1 MSDENE
7 LTITAT
13 KATHGNHRVIARL
26 GKTVLLTNEM
36 KIGKIKDRDAFVKQ
50 VVKLNGGLADQRDT
64 ISDKLSELAA
74 KDTEPPPVGP
84 AEEAEPTAG
93 ELLEKMSDEVK
104 DEAEKL
110 LNDPDLMQR
119 IVADVHALGVAGED
133 RLIQTVY
140 IVGVSRLLPKPLA
153 AIVQGPSSSGKS
165 YVAEQTSK
173 LMPPEGIIHAS
184 QMTPQSLFHMKPGR
198 LRHRFILAGERSR
211 KEDYDTAEATRALR
225 EMIGS
230 GKLTKMMPMKVNGG
244 TIETQV
250 IEQGGPIGF
259 LETTTLCRI
268 MEEDRNRC
276 ILLSTDE
283 TPEQTQRISEAAA
296 ARAAGITG
304 GNTDGII
311 ERYHAMQRMIAMEPA
326 KVIIPF
332 AEKLSAA
339 FGYEK
344 LEVRR
349 SLPHLLTAIEAVAL
363 LYQRQ
368 RERTENGTIIA
379 DLADYAIARNIFG
392 HAIERSLGL
401 VLSNGARRF
410 LRRLRTRYSFENFK
424 STKAVADDTFGKTQV
439 HGWLCE
445 LADQGLIVKV
455 EDGAWTGNGRT
466 AAVWRI
472 VEDAYASID
481 TEDTAEPPL
490 MLPPPESLA

>member
-13 KATHGNHRVIARL
+13 KSKYGAHRVIARL
-26 GKTVLLTNEM
+26 GKTVLHTDEM
-36 KIGKIKDRDAFVKQ
+36 KIGKSKDRDAFVQK
-50 VVKLNGGLADQRDT
+50 VVKLNNGLADQRDT

-74 KDTEPPPVGP
+74 KDEEPPDAGPVDQTEPTP
-84 AEEAEPTAG
+84 E
-93 ELLEKMSDEVK
+93 ELLSKMPQEVK
-104 DEAEKL
+104 DDAERML
-110 LNDPDLMQR
+110 DSPDLMQR
-119 IVADVHALGVAGED
+119 IIRDAQALGVAGED
-133 RLIQTVY
+133 RLIQAVY
-140 IVGVSRLLPKPLA
+140 LVGVSRLLLKPLA

-173 LMPPEGIIHAS
+173 LMPSEGIVHAT

-211 KEDYDTAEATRALR
+211 KEDDDTAEATRALR

-244 TIETQV
+244 TIETQI
-250 IEQGGPIGF
+250 IEQDGPIAY

-304 GNTDGII
+304 DSTDGII
-311 ERYHAMQRMIAMEPA
+311 ERHHAMQRMIAIEPA
-326 KVIIPF
+326 KVIIPY

-339 FGYEK
+339 FGYTK
-344 LEVRR
+344 VEVRR
-349 SLPHLLTAIEAVAL
+349 AIPLLLAGVKAVAL
-363 LYQRQ
+363 LHQRQ
-368 RERTENGTIIA
+368 RERTEDGTIIA
-379 DLADYAIARNIFG
+379 DLADYAIARNVFG

-410 LRRLRTRYSFENFK
+410 LQRLRNRYSFESFK
-424 STKAVADDTFGKTQV
+424 STEAVAGDDFHKTQV
-439 HGWLCE
+439 HGWLCD
-445 LADQGLIVKV
+445 LAEQGLIVKV
-455 EDGAWTGNGRT
+455 EEGAWTGNGRT

-472 VEDAYASID
+472 VPDAYASID
-481 TEDTAEPPL
+481 SEDDTEPPL
-490 MLPPPESLA
+490 MLPPPESLL